1 MGAQEDGERVD
12 YVKKES
18 PYGCVK
24 HARALETGGSV
35 DLKNSSEESV

>member
-1 MGAQEDGERVD
+1 MGAREDGEHVD

-18 PYGCVK
+18 PYGFGK